1 MLNRLPDRG
10 SDTSR
15 QIGDFQGVQSALAR
29 ATGYASWHDDEG
41 TRLTIGKT
49 SEGKN
54 DYALFLHQ
62 APVTLTA
69 GPRLLEHKVLKELDE
84 LTLILPPAKGTCLTK
99 YDSIRTNN

>member
-15 QIGDFQGVQSALAR
+15 QIGDFEGVQSALAR
-29 ATGYASWHDDEG
+29 ATGYSSWHDDEG

-54 DYALFLHQ
+54 DYNSIF
-62 APVTLTA
+62 APGEGHVTT
-69 GPRLLEHKVLKELDE
+69 GPK
-84 LTLILPPAKGTCLTK
+84 LIGAEGTTGVRRANF
-99 YDSIRTNN
+99 DFAAREGDMFN